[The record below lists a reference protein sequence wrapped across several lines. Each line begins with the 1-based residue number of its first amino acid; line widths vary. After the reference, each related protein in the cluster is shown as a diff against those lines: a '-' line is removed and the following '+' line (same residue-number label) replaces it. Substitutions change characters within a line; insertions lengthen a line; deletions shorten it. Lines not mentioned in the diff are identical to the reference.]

1 MPELYQPTLRVALA
15 SDHAGLPLK
24 DSLKALLEQL
34 KITASDLGTNG
45 PTSVD
50 YPDFAHKL
58 AQGVAE
64 KRFDAGILVCGTGIG
79 MSMAA
84 NRHSEIRAA
93 LCTDP
98 YCARMTRLHNDA
110 NVLCLGARVIGPGMA
125 EEIVTA
131 FFTTKFEGGRHAGR
145 VAKLNAGVGNQ
156 GS

>member
-1 MPELYQPTLRVALA
+1 MPELYQSTLRVALA
-15 SDHAGLPLK
+15 SDHAGLTLK

-34 KITASDLGTNG
+34 KITATDLGTNG
-45 PTSVD
+45 PASVD
-50 YPDFAHKL
+50 YPDFAHTL
-58 AQGVAE
+58 AKGVAE

-79 MSMAA
+79 MSIAA
-84 NRHSEIRAA
+84 NRHPEIRAA

-125 EEIVTA
+125 EEIVAA

-145 VAKLNAGVGNQ
+145 VAKLDPGNQ

>member
-1 MPELYQPTLRVALA
+1 MSEVYQSPLRVALA

-24 DSLKALLEQL
+24 DGLKELLARLQ
-34 KITASDLGTNG
+34 ITVTDLGTTG
-45 PTSVD
+45 PASVD
-50 YPDFAHKL
+50 YPDFAHAL
-58 AQGVAE
+58 AKGVAE

-84 NRHSEIRAA
+84 NRHPEIRAA

-110 NVLCLGARVIGPGMA
+110 NVLCLGARVVGAGLA

-131 FFTTKFEGGRHAGR
+131 FFTTRFEGGRHAAR
-145 VAKLNAGVGNQ
+145 VAKLNAGA
-156 GS
+156 

>member
-1 MPELYQPTLRVALA
+1 MPELYQLTLRVALA

-34 KITASDLGTNG
+34 KITATDLGTNG
-45 PTSVD
+45 PASVD
-50 YPDFAHKL
+50 YPDFAHTL

-79 MSMAA
+79 MSIAA
-84 NRHSEIRAA
+84 NRHPEIRAA

-131 FFTTKFEGGRHAGR
+131 FFTTKFEGGRHAAR
-145 VAKLNAGVGNQ
+145 VAKLNTDKR